1 MKDDLIADIWTLV
14 IEHIPEKHR
23 KDLAA
28 DFVNTLLD
36 YGIKESVLQSLQGV
50 DGYLDDA
57 INYATDGEEIEEGDV
72 SAHQQHR
79 DDDDERGVPEFL
91 ILPETSL
98 AVVPRPLHLRQF
110 RADLVDVGADLHEF
124 RMRK

>member
-36 YGIKESVLQSLQGV
+36 YGIKESTLQSLLGV
-50 DGYLDDA
+50 DAYLDTA
-57 INYATDGEEIEEGDV
+57 IEYAVDGEEIVDEEEEYY
-72 SAHQQHR
+72 
-79 DDDDERGVPEFL
+79 DEDE
-91 ILPETSL
+91 E
-98 AVVPRPLHLRQF
+98 
-110 RADLVDVGADLHEF
+110 
-124 RMRK
+124 